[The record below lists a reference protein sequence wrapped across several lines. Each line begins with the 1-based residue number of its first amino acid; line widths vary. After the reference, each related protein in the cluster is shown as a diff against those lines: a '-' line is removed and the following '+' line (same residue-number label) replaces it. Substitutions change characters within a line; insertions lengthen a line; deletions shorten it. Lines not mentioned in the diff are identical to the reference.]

1 VSVKVSVDVIGLREL
16 EQALQELGS
25 EVAGK
30 NGGLVRNALMA
41 AAKPVLEM
49 AKHLV
54 PKDTHKLENSLRRSR
69 QKEVDP
75 ELHVN
80 EAVDVGLISR
90 RGRGTAYGAF
100 VEFGTSQ
107 KAKRPYLRPALEGN
121 IRESTDIFRKNLATG
136 IVRVAK
142 KVGNKNAQAIGA
154 RIKKL

>member
-1 VSVKVSVDVIGLREL
+1 MR
-16 EQALQELGS
+16 
-25 EVAGK
+25 
-30 NGGLVRNALMA
+30 
-41 AAKPVLEM
+41 
-49 AKHLV
+49 
-54 PKDTHKLENSLRRSR
+54 
-69 QKEVDP
+69 
-75 ELHVN
+75 VN

-107 KAKRPYLRPALEGN
+107 KAARPYLRPALESN
-121 IRESTDIFRKNLATG
+121 VQQSTDIFRKNLATG